1 MTTRASATSR
11 PTTPASAC
19 ASTTSTTS
27 PYSRSASSRSNP
39 SPTSATSRNECG
51 RPWVAK
57 ISIVV
62 QLSYLGQQLPA
73 GGGSGGGDGDDGGSE
88 GPEATVCDVQ
98 VM

>member
-1 MTTRASATSR
+1 MSAGALT
-11 PTTPASAC
+11 
-19 ASTTSTTS
+19 
-27 PYSRSASSRSNP
+27 
-39 SPTSATSRNECG
+39 G
-51 RPWVAK
+51 RR

-73 GGGSGGGDGDDGGSE
+73 GGGGGDGDDGGSE

>member
-1 MTTRASATSR
+1 MSAGALT
-11 PTTPASAC
+11 
-19 ASTTSTTS
+19 
-27 PYSRSASSRSNP
+27 
-39 SPTSATSRNECG
+39 G
-51 RPWVAK
+51 RR

>member
-1 MTTRASATSR
+1 MSAG
-11 PTTPASAC
+11 A
-19 ASTTSTTS
+19 
-27 PYSRSASSRSNP
+27 RS
-39 SPTSATSRNECG
+39 G
-51 RPWVAK
+51 RK

-73 GGGSGGGDGDDGGSE
+73 GGGSGGGGGDGDDGGGE

>member
-1 MTTRASATSR
+1 MSAGALT
-11 PTTPASAC
+11 
-19 ASTTSTTS
+19 
-27 PYSRSASSRSNP
+27 
-39 SPTSATSRNECG
+39 G
-51 RPWVAK
+51 RG

-73 GGGSGGGDGDDGGSE
+73 GGGSGGGGGDGDGGGSE